1 MPKFPG
7 GQKALL
13 KYITNNLKYPVQSQE
28 NKTEGEVYIR
38 FIVTEKGDII
48 KASVMRSLD
57 QYCNAEA
64 LRVIKGMPKWTPGKQ
79 NGVNVSVYYVI
90 PINFKL
96 KNETKTTENISPKGA
111 REEPYTAVQEMPKF
125 PGGESALLEHIF
137 KNLKYPAQSQKS
149 GMQGKVYIRITI
161 SEDGSVKDP
170 TIMRSLD
177 TYCDK
182 EAIRVMNSLP
192 KWNPGKQN
200 GKSVP
205 VYYVIPIEFKLQ

>member
-1 MPKFPG
+1 
-7 GQKALL
+7 
-13 KYITNNLKYPVQSQE
+13 
-28 NKTEGEVYIR
+28 
-38 FIVTEKGDII
+38 
-48 KASVMRSLD
+48 
-57 QYCNAEA
+57 
-64 LRVIKGMPKWTPGKQ
+64 
-79 NGVNVSVYYVI
+79 
-90 PINFKL
+90 
-96 KNETKTTENISPKGA
+96 
-111 REEPYTAVQEMPKF
+111 
-125 PGGESALLEHIF
+125 
-137 KNLKYPAQSQKS
+137 
-149 GMQGKVYIRITI
+149 MQGKVYIRITI